1 MKTKNIFIMVIL
13 FLGIFSFVNNVT
25 AEDGDLDLNATWTD
39 ISTPSEPRS
48 VYFNGTDYLIQND
61 TANVFFNLTVCA
73 NGTTG
78 NITRL
83 NITLPSGF
91 SFIGNSNGTG
101 VTAPVDFINES
112 QILSWN
118 KSQDQNSLIPN
129 GTCASFWFNSTIKT
143 DDGEQ
148 KFVINAT
155 NSTNWTGRTL
165 SVIVDAYPP
174 SIELTSPADGST
186 DLDGDIDFN
195 FIVTDNYAQALNCS
209 LYIDGEPNQN
219 EPSVPAGVETTFSV
233 SLTEGT
239 YEWNITCEDNV
250 TNKNWS
256 ETWSVSVSPPIG
268 LDVNATWTDI
278 SAIEPR
284 SVYFNG
290 TNHIIKNDTANVFF
304 NLTVCANGTT
314 ENITRLNITL
324 PAEFSF
330 IGNSNGT
337 GVTAPVDFINEG
349 QILSWNKSQDDLIPN
364 GTCASFWFNASI
376 SAGDGEQKFVIN
388 ATNSTN
394 WTGRTLSVIVDAY
407 PPSIELTSP
416 GDGSIDTDGD
426 IDFKFTTTDNYAQ
439 ALNCSLY
446 IDGELNQNEPSVL
459 AGVEATFSV
468 SLTEGTYE
476 WNITCEDN
484 VTNKN
489 WSGTWSVIVSESG
502 IAEIRIEEITPDDD
516 GFISLNNPE
525 FSVTLENT
533 GTKATST
540 CMVYWNLWKG
550 TRGNEYD
557 KQTVE
562 KECSVPA
569 EDSQTVTRS
578 SGDVITETGSYVYW
592 VRINYDG
599 KWYPSN
605 DWYPIDPEGAEFTVE
620 ENPFGDKIILKK
632 GQWTLVSVPKRLDP
646 NNRTKENVFG
656 SNYVYFY
663 NADTGNFEEP
673 VDIEP
678 CYGYWVLNETSD
690 QTILLDFKD
699 FDFQDL
705 PSTIE
710 LKQGWNLIGHTSAQ
724 EMDVSEALI
733 SIDGKYSTVLSYT
746 GSSWE
751 VYISGTDN
759 SGSGRFST
767 MESNSGYWV
776 YVTEDCMYSAVSL

>member
-143 DDGEQ
+143 D
-148 KFVINAT
+148 
-155 NSTNWTGRTL
+155 
-165 SVIVDAYPP
+165 
-174 SIELTSPADGST
+174 
-186 DLDGDIDFN
+186 
-195 FIVTDNYAQALNCS
+195 
-209 LYIDGEPNQN
+209 
-219 EPSVPAGVETTFSV
+219 
-233 SLTEGT
+233 
-239 YEWNITCEDNV
+239 
-250 TNKNWS
+250 
-256 ETWSVSVSPPIG
+256 
-268 LDVNATWTDI
+268 
-278 SAIEPR
+278 
-284 SVYFNG
+284 
-290 TNHIIKNDTANVFF
+290 
-304 NLTVCANGTT
+304 
-314 ENITRLNITL
+314 
-324 PAEFSF
+324 
-330 IGNSNGT
+330 
-337 GVTAPVDFINEG
+337 
-349 QILSWNKSQDDLIPN
+349 
-364 GTCASFWFNASI
+364 
-376 SAGDGEQKFVIN
+376 DGEQKFVIN